1 MITKLF
7 GEMSGCGGEGRDS
20 ERGTEAVKLSIEKEK
35 EAFVKIPFD
44 GWVKQTSQREK
55 FCLP

>member
-1 MITKLF
+1 M
-7 GEMSGCGGEGRDS
+7 GGKDS

-35 EAFVKIPFD
+35 EAFVKIPFG